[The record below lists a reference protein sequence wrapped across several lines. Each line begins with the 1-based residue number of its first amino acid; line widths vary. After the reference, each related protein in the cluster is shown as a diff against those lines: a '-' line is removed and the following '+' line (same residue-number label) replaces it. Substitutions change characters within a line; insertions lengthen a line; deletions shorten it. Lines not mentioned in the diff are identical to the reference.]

1 VIAALGNQVKSV
13 KKACLAPDVSPG
25 LDSLFSVLMLCR
37 ELTGTQLAE
46 GDVQLRQGT
55 EATMSLTLSSR
66 RETDMSNI

>member
-1 VIAALGNQVKSV
+1 
-13 KKACLAPDVSPG
+13 
-25 LDSLFSVLMLCR
+25 VLMLCR